1 MAAKTGTYTLINSTT
16 LTGSASDIT
25 FSSIPGTYTDLV
37 LVVAS
42 LDNGG
47 GRTRL
52 RVNGDTGSNYSR
64 TNLCGNGSSAATYRG
79 TNETLFDMSV
89 IAGTSSTN
97 PATLI
102 IHINDYSNT
111 TTYKTILSRYSLASG
126 AVEESAGLWRNTAA
140 ITSVTYLTQGS
151 LLSGTTARLYGIE
164 AAK

>member
-25 FSSIPGTYTDLV
+25 FSSIPETYTDLV

-42 LDNGG
+42 LDNGA

-52 RVNGDTGSNYSR
+52 RVNGDSGTNYSR
-64 TNLCGNGSSAATYRG
+64 TNMCGNGTSAASYRG
-79 TNETLFDMSV
+79 SNENQFDMSV

-97 PATLI
+97 PAFLLI
-102 IHINDYSNT
+102 NITDYANT
-111 TTYKTILSRYSLASG
+111 TTYKSFLSHYSLASG
-126 AVEESAGLWRNTAA
+126 AVELSAGLWRSTAA

-151 LLSGTTARLYGIE
+151 LLSGTTAKLYGIE